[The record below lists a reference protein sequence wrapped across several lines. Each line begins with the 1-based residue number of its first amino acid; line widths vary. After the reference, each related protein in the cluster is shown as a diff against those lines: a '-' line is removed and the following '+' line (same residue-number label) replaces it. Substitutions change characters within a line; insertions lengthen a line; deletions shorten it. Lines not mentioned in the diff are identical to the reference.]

1 MTQYVICALQ
11 MEGFHCWPEAD
22 GELAYLKNS
31 HRHIFF
37 ITAEFPVR
45 NANREIEIISQQNH
59 EPDLG
64 HGDLCGHQL
73 RLRSGMG
80 AYPRGPDAAYRY
92 HHRAVSSESLSG
104 SVGYSLFLFLHKK
117 CRTPLTASCSVRSVF
132 RLPV

>member
-37 ITAEFPVR
+37 ITAEFPVH
-45 NANREIEIISQQNH
+45 NANREIEIISQQNAIKRY
-59 EPDLG
+59 LLAKY
-64 HGDLCGHQL
+64 GDED
-73 RLRSGMG
+73 G
-80 AYPRGPDAAYRY
+80 A
-92 HHRAVSSESLSG
+92 
-104 SVGYSLFLFLHKK
+104 VGYAFFLFFHEK
-117 CRTPLTASCSVRSVF
+117 CRPPLTASCSVRSVF